1 MHEIL
6 IVDLMK
12 HRKSCRHGYGVR
24 VVSKPM
30 DQCAGTIGDCIHDSG
45 TRDNRAKRSVATS
58 NSLPHDHYV
67 RRNAPMLDGEVCA
80 CASETGHDL
89 IGDEESSALG
99 ASLGYLGK
107 IGVRRSNGSE
117 SCTTDGLKDHGG
129 SFVVHRVEDG
139 VDFLRILSSAVGASI
154 LAAIAIRRVYL

>member
-1 MHEIL
+1 
-6 IVDLMK
+6 MK
-12 HRKSCRHGYGVR
+12 HRKSCRRGYGVR
-24 VVSKPM
+24 VVSKSM
-30 DQCAGTIGDCIHDSG
+30 DQCARTIGNGIHDFG
-45 TRDNRAKRSVATS
+45 TRDNGTERSVTAGD
-58 NSLPHDHYV
+58 SLPHDQNV
-67 RRNAPMLDGEVCA
+67 GRDAPMIAGEVCA

-129 SFVVHRVEDG
+129 RFVVHRVEGG
-139 VDFLRILSSAVGASI
+139 VNFLRILSSAVGAAT
-154 LAAIAIRRVYL
+154 LAAIAIRHVYM